1 MRSYSEALKADK
13 ELGSY
18 IAQRKKI
25 QEQGFDK
32 TSDAYK
38 SIQNKINA
46 AYGVSKRYEM
56 SDAYK
61 KAKAATSGGGN
72 QSLNIPAANTT
83 TVKPAGNTGGTLMNR
98 ANSSASSAD
107 PKEFLKV
114 GDKNIEVKSIKL
126 SSGKTSDIANI
137 PTNFATDQINNPTP
151 GRAGTIQEGYEGV
164 AKKLKQGG
172 MRLNPVSAKTGNQT
186 EIKRE
191 SSINRTADNDAALM
205 RGLGSRKEVRQAV
218 KSGFIGKDQKK
229 TAMSYVKGNKQ
240 IAKQERSSAT
250 KPTKAEKIA
259 EKSKNFGVKV
269 KAKNIKV
276 GAERDIHGNIVQG
289 GRAAGT
295 YERKKTVYI
304 DPTSG
309 KKVKSRSYKKIT

>member
-13 ELGSY
+13 QLGSY
-18 IAQRKKI
+18 ISQRKKL

-56 SDAYK
+56 SDDYK
-61 KAKAATSGGGN
+61 KAQAAVSGGGN
-72 QSLNIPAANTT
+72 KSLNIPAANTT
-83 TVKPAGNTGGTLMNR
+83 KVRPAGNTGGTLMNR
-98 ANSSASSAD
+98 ANSSASSSD

-126 SSGKTSDIANI
+126 SSGKTSDVANI
-137 PTNFATDQINNPTP
+137 PTNFKVQADKVTSP

-164 AKKLKQGG
+164 AKTLKQGG

-229 TAMSYVKGNKQ
+229 SAMSYAKANKQ
-240 IAKQERSSAT
+240 LAKQERKSTSAADKSQSFGT
-250 KPTKAEKIA
+250 KTKTKT
-259 EKSKNFGVKV
+259 
-269 KAKNIKV
+269 IKL

-295 YERKKTVYI
+295 YQRTKTVSI

-309 KKVKSRSYKKIT
+309 KKVKTREYKRIS

>member
-13 ELGSY
+13 QLGSY
-18 IAQRKKI
+18 ISQRKKL

-56 SDAYK
+56 SDDYK
-61 KAKAATSGGGN
+61 RARAAVNTPS
-72 QSLNIPAANTT
+72 PKTT
-83 TVKPAGNTGGTLMNR
+83 TVNRSTGGGTTGNTLMNR
-98 ANSSASSAD
+98 SNTKPQSAD

-114 GDKNIEVKSIKL
+114 GDKDIEVKSIKL

-137 PTNFATDQINNPTP
+137 PTNFETKGRP
-151 GRAGTIQEGYEGV
+151 GRAGTIQQGYEGV

-172 MRLNPVSAKTGNQT
+172 MRLNPVSARTGNQT

-205 RGLGSRKEVRQAV
+205 RGLGSRKEARQAI

-229 TAMSYVKGNKQ
+229 SAMSYVKANKQ
-240 IAKQERSSAT
+240 LARQERKSTSTADKSQSFGT
-250 KPTKAEKIA
+250 KTKTKT
-259 EKSKNFGVKV
+259 VKL
-269 KAKNIKV
+269 
-276 GAERDIHGNIVQG
+276 GADRDISGNIVQG

-295 YERKKTVYI
+295 YERTKTVSI
-304 DPTSG
+304 DPTTG
-309 KKVKSRSYKKIT
+309 KKVKTREYKRIS

>member
-13 ELGSY
+13 QLGSY
-18 IAQRKKI
+18 ISQRKKL

-56 SDAYK
+56 SDDYK
-61 KAKAATSGGGN
+61 RARAAVNTPSP
-72 QSLNIPAANTT
+72 STT
-83 TVKPAGNTGGTLMNR
+83 TVNRSTGGGTTGNTLMNR
-98 ANSSASSAD
+98 SNTKPTSTD

-114 GDKNIEVKSIKL
+114 GDKDIEVKSIKL

-137 PTNFATDQINNPTP
+137 PTNFETKGRP
-151 GRAGTIQEGYEGV
+151 GRAGTIQQGYEGV

-172 MRLNPVSAKTGNQT
+172 MRLNPVSARTGNQT

-205 RGLGSRKEVRQAV
+205 RGLGSRKEARQAI

-229 TAMSYVKGNKQ
+229 SAMSYVKANKQ
-240 IAKQERSSAT
+240 LARQERKSTSTADKSQSFGT
-250 KPTKAEKIA
+250 KTKTKT
-259 EKSKNFGVKV
+259 VKL
-269 KAKNIKV
+269 
-276 GAERDIHGNIVQG
+276 GADRDISGNIVQG

-295 YERKKTVYI
+295 YERTKTVSI
-304 DPTSG
+304 DPTTG
-309 KKVKSRSYKKIT
+309 KKVKTREYKRIS

>member
-1 MRSYSEALKADK
+1 MRSYSEALKADSQ
-13 ELGSY
+13 LGSY

-56 SDAYK
+56 SDDYK
-61 KAKAATSGGGN
+61 KAQAAVSGGGN
-72 QSLNIPAANTT
+72 KSLNIPSANTT
-83 TVKPAGNTGGTLMNR
+83 KVKPAGNTGGTLMNR
-98 ANSSASSAD
+98 ANSSASSSD

-137 PTNFATDQINNPTP
+137 PTNFETKGRP

-164 AKKLKQGG
+164 AKTLKQGG

-229 TAMSYVKGNKQ
+229 SAMSYAKANKQ
-240 IAKQERSSAT
+240 LARQEP
-250 KPTKAEKIA
+250 KPTKADKIA
-259 EKSKNFGVKV
+259 EKSRNFGVKV

-295 YERKKTVYI
+295 YERKKTVYV

-309 KKVKSRSYKKIT
+309 KKVKSKSYKRIT

>member
-1 MRSYSEALKADK
+1 MRSYSEALKADS

-25 QEQGFDK
+25 LDKGFDK

-56 SDAYK
+56 SDNYK
-61 KAKAATSGGGN
+61 RAQAATSGGSN

-98 ANSSASSAD
+98 ANPSASSSD

-126 SSGKTSDIANI
+126 SSGKTSDVANI
-137 PTNFATDQINNPTP
+137 PTNFETKGRP

-164 AKKLKQGG
+164 AKTLKQGG

-229 TAMSYVKGNKQ
+229 SAMSYAKANKQ
-240 IAKQERSSAT
+240 LAKQERKSTSAADKSQSFGT
-250 KPTKAEKIA
+250 KTKTKT
-259 EKSKNFGVKV
+259 
-269 KAKNIKV
+269 IKV

-295 YERKKTVYI
+295 YQRTKTVSI

-309 KKVKSRSYKKIT
+309 KKVKTREYKRIS